1 MKIAPNTAP
10 VNESE
15 TAPAL
20 QPETPVNEE
29 KSSDTDLRIGGYDMG
44 GWGFSMYAGSSLPP
58 YNLDDGIRS
67 AGATGGVSLQARLP
81 YGLGV
86 KTAVLGRAV
95 TLENVAAQGTASS
108 QIVSESLYMLPTFLE
123 WHTPYLNLA
132 GVWRVSLD
140 AGLGV
145 AMKTEYSSQAFDA
158 HNSPYK
164 YPWDRVTG
172 SDATPAYDVAP
183 LVGCGVELSYPTLG
197 EQAAHGPTFRLGYMD
212 DVASR
217 GSGFLTLGMG
227 AYFNFE
233 NL

>member
-1 MKIAPNTAP
+1 MKIAPNAAP
-10 VNESE
+10 VNESK
-15 TAPAL
+15 TAPVL
-20 QPETPVNEE
+20 KSETPVNEE
-29 KSSDTDLRIGGYDMG
+29 KSSDADLQIGGYDMG
-44 GWGFSMYAGSSLPP
+44 GLGFSMYAGSSLPP
-58 YNLDDGIRS
+58 YNLDNGIRS
-67 AGATGGVSLQARLP
+67 AGTTGGVSLQARLP

-86 KTAVLGRAV
+86 KTAILGRAV
-95 TLENVAAQGTASS
+95 TLESVATQGTASS

-145 AMKTEYSSQAFDA
+145 AMKAEYSSQDFDA

-172 SDATPAYDVAP
+172 SDGAPTYGATP
-183 LVGCGVELSYPTLG
+183 LVGCGVEFSYPSLG
-197 EQAAHGPTFRLGYMD
+197 EQAADGPTFRLGYMN